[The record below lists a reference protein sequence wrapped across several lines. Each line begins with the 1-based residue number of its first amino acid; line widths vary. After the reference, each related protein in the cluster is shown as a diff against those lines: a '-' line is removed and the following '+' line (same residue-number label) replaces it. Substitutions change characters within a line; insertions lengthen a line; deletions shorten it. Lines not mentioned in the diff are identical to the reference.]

1 MKNQVYL
8 FYDVAMMRYYIDRM
22 NVKYKWLMLTEL
34 EDIITQYEDI
44 CKWCEKNK
52 DTLLFITIKKGW
64 LGSPGISIERRV
76 TVIDYPK
83 VRTECVLYD
92 TLGIALNTPLLYN
105 MCVNGA
111 ILVSREWMKQYKI
124 HEAVLCVYEHGRQ
137 TNKIVI
143 NIGE

>member
-1 MKNQVYL
+1 
-8 FYDVAMMRYYIDRM
+8 MMRYYIDRM

-44 CKWCEKNK
+44 YKWCEENKN
-52 DTLLFITIKKGW
+52 TLLFITIKKGY
-64 LGSPGISIERRV
+64 LGSPCESIKRRV

-83 VRTECVLYD
+83 VRTECILYD

-111 ILVSREWMKQYKI
+111 MLISREWMKQYKI
-124 HEAVLCVYEHGRQ
+124 HEAVLCVYEHSKQ
-137 TNKIVI
+137 TDKIKI
-143 NIGE
+143 SI

>member
-8 FYDVAMMRYYIDRM
+8 FYDVAMMNYYIDHM
-22 NVKYKWLMLTEL
+22 NVKYNWLMLPEL
-34 EDIITQYEDI
+34 EDIIAQYEYI
-44 CKWCEKNK
+44 YKWCEENK
-52 DTLLFITIKKGW
+52 DTLLFITIKKGY
-64 LGSPGISIERRV
+64 LGMPCESINRRV

-92 TLGIALNTPLLYN
+92 TMGIALNTPLLYN

-124 HEAVLCVYEHGRQ
+124 HEAVLYVYEHGKQ
-137 TNKIVI
+137 TDVI
-143 NIGE
+143 NIKE

>member
-8 FYDVAMMRYYIDRM
+8 FYDVAMMNYYIDRM
-22 NVKYKWLMLTEL
+22 NVKYNWLMLPEL
-34 EDIITQYEDI
+34 EDIIAQYEYI

-52 DTLLFITIKKGW
+52 NTLLFITTKKGY
-64 LGSPGISIERRV
+64 LVSPGGSIERRV

-124 HEAVLCVYEHGRQ
+124 HEAVLCVYEHGKQ
-137 TNKIVI
+137 TDKIKI
-143 NIGE
+143 SI

>member
-44 CKWCEKNK
+44 YKWCEENKN
-52 DTLLFITIKKGW
+52 TLLFITIKKGY
-64 LGSPGISIERRV
+64 LGSPCESIKRRV

-83 VRTECVLYD
+83 VRTECILYD

-111 ILVSREWMKQYKI
+111 MLISREWMKQYKI
-124 HEAVLCVYEHGRQ
+124 HEAVLCVYEHSKQ
-137 TNKIVI
+137 TDKIKI
-143 NIGE
+143 SI